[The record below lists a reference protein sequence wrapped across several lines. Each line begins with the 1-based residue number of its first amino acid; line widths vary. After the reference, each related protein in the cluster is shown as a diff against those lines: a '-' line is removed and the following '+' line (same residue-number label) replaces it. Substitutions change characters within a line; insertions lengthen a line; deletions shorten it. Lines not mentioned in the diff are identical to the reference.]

1 MDAKQN
7 SLLSQLGLLAVN
19 VIATTRST
27 LAALEQVSLSH
38 FHGECSKHALN
49 CLTDR
54 RPVLRP
60 VDDGATAGSVGNPSV
75 PGQMRE
81 GRPII
86 WPKSKPVP
94 MCLGSSRVT
103 PLRTRDPPSR
113 HQSSA
118 DDGEKKKEKK
128 TVRVEV
134 GNMLPSESL
143 DEARRRYEILP
154 HRWSV
159 AKGCWLDIG
168 GSRAGEPLPM
178 PI

>member
-38 FHGECSKHALN
+38 LHGECSKHALN

-60 VDDGATAGSVGNPSV
+60 VDDGATTGSVGNPSV

-118 DDGEKKKEKK
+118 DDGEKKKKK

-143 DEARRRYEILP
+143 DEARRRYEIIP
-154 HRWSV
+154 PRWSV

>member
-27 LAALEQVSLSH
+27 LAALERVSLSH

-60 VDDGATAGSVGNPSV
+60 VDDGATTGSVGNPSV

-113 HQSSA
+113 HQFSA
-118 DDGEKKKEKK
+118 DDGEKKKRKK
-128 TVRVEV
+128 
-134 GNMLPSESL
+134 LCASKSEICFL
-143 DEARRRYEILP
+143 AR
-154 HRWSV
+154 
-159 AKGCWLDIG
+159 A
-168 GSRAGEPLPM
+168 
-178 PI
+178 

>member
-1 MDAKQN
+1 M
-7 SLLSQLGLLAVN
+7 
-19 VIATTRST
+19 
-27 LAALEQVSLSH
+27 
-38 FHGECSKHALN
+38 
-49 CLTDR
+49 
-54 RPVLRP
+54 RP
-60 VDDGATAGSVGNPSV
+60 VDDGATTGSVGNPSV

-113 HQSSA
+113 HQFSA
-118 DDGEKKKEKK
+118 DDGEKKKKK

-134 GNMLPSESL
+134 GNVLPSESL

-154 HRWSV
+154 PR
-159 AKGCWLDIG
+159 
-168 GSRAGEPLPM
+168 R
-178 PI
+178 